1 MKCILIALLVMIPIC
16 VFPAPPESNNVL
28 RVGINTFPANLNPIY
43 TTDETSQAVV
53 NKIFDALFEFDSNG
67 AIVNRLVQSFSYTSD
82 TDIQVVLKEG
92 IRFSNGKELTA
103 ADVEATV
110 SLLLDERYKYPY
122 ASNLGF
128 IAGVTAEGKY
138 SLRLKTKNPVAAWRN
153 SLTFKVLCA
162 EEIKGFAATDLSS
175 FRKRRLSGTGP
186 YMIAAVEPPN
196 RVTLKRN
203 THSRSK
209 SLYPALHYTV
219 VAYPYLV
226 PLKLLNREIDLCE
239 LQPEDIPVY
248 REKKSWQKSF
258 KILKYSKFGYSYL
271 VFNLKNPAI
280 TSEIRQLL
288 YNALVA
294 GNFTSKF
301 LRDRGEAVKSPFM
314 LLSPEVET
322 KRFPIDKISPPK
334 RLKILTNSES
344 QMRKRFILFLKK
356 ELRPLGIE
364 LEPVFME
371 YHSFLDCLKRKDFHL
386 ALSGFLLDI
395 DYDMNDI
402 LASGSYF
409 NYAGFSS
416 PEMDRLLSAG
426 LRELNP
432 QKRKII
438 YLEAHNLW
446 KRDLPLLPLF
456 NLYYYV
462 GVAQNVSIPT
472 DTCRLMGSSGDFL
485 QNIRCWKINT
495 NN

>member
-1 MKCILIALLVMIPIC
+1 MKCILVTLLVMIPLF

-28 RVGINTFPANLNPIY
+28 RVGVNTFPANLNPVY

-67 AIVNRLVQSFSYTSD
+67 AIANRLVQSVFYAGD
-82 TDIQVVLKEG
+82 TDIQLVLKEG
-92 IRFSNGKELTA
+92 VRFSNGEELTA

-110 SLLLDERYKYPY
+110 ACLLDERYKYPY
-122 ASNLGF
+122 VSNLAF
-128 IAGVTAEGKY
+128 ISSLTAEGKY
-138 SLRLKTKNPVAAWRN
+138 ALRLKTKSPVAAWRN
-153 SLTFKVLCA
+153 ALTFKILCA
-162 EEIKGFAATDLSS
+162 AEIKGIGAKDLPS
-175 FRKRRLSGTGP
+175 FRKGQLSGTGP
-186 YMIAAVEPPN
+186 YMMAAVEPPK
-196 RVTLKRN
+196 RIILKRN
-203 THSRSK
+203 PHSHSK

-248 REKKSWQKSF
+248 REKKSWQDNF
-258 KILKYSKFGYSYL
+258 KILKYSKFGYTYL

-280 TSEIRQLL
+280 TSKIRQLF

-301 LRDRGEAVKSPFM
+301 LRGRGEAVKSPFM
-314 LLSPEVET
+314 LLSSEVKAMPMACE
-322 KRFPIDKISPPK
+322 KISPPV
-334 RLKILTNSES
+334 RLKIMTNSES

-395 DYDMNDI
+395 DYDMSDI
-402 LASGSYF
+402 LTSGSYF
-409 NYAGFSS
+409 NYAGYSS
-416 PEMDRLLSAG
+416 PEMDRLLGAG

-432 QKRKII
+432 QKRKVI
-438 YLEAHNLW
+438 YLEGHNLW
-446 KRDLPLLPLF
+446 RRDLPLLPLF

-462 GVAQNVSIPT
+462 GVSQKVPVPA
-472 DTCRLMGSSGDFL
+472 DTCRLMGSNGDFL
-485 QNIRCWKINT
+485 QNIRHWKMTT
-495 NN
+495 NH